1 MTPRRLWLAALLSLA
16 CGSACQSRQAAAPPV
31 HPAHAAARPAPAPAP
46 AKPIVVSILG
56 TNDLHGY
63 LRRLPVLAGFVD
75 NLRHKQSANGGV
87 LLVDAGDMFQ
97 GTLASNL
104 AEGAPVVSGY
114 NALAYNAATLG
125 NHEFD
130 FGPVG
135 TEAPGQVAA
144 QAQNPFGAIE
154 ARIAQA
160 HFPVLSAN
168 LVEDKTGKTP
178 DWRGLAPSAMV
189 HVAGVRIGLVGV
201 LTRETPHIV
210 MPAYFKG
217 LAVRPLAAS
226 IIPQAKKLRA
236 EGAKLVVVLAH
247 ADGNCKDVDH
257 PHDLGS
263 CKPDEEIFK
272 VARKL
277 PARLVDVIVAGH
289 THKGVAQYVN
299 GIAVV
304 ESYAYGTAF
313 SRVDVRFDGSTHRR
327 MGLHIFPPQRVCSN
341 FKSIDHCDPGSYA
354 GSPVKPD
361 ARIARII
368 QPALDRAAEK
378 RAELVGVTL
387 RTVIPRANKVESPLG
402 NLFAGLMREAAPD
415 ADVGI
420 TNGGSLRADLPAGKL
435 AYGKLFEAMPFD
447 NRLATLRMTG
457 AELKQVLAHHLE
469 SGAHGIVSVA
479 GMRVVAKCTP
489 KGLAIELRRPN
500 GRLIP
505 DKAKLTVAT
514 SDYLVTGGDDLF
526 TQLKLPPADV
536 HADLGITVRDAL
548 AKMLHQRGSI
558 DGGKS
563 LYDAA
568 HPRMVLPSARPVHCP

>member
-1 MTPRRLWLAALLSLA
+1 MIARRLWIAGLVTLAL
-16 CGSACQSRQAAAPPV
+16 GGCQARIETAP
-31 HPAHAAARPAPAPAP
+31 PAPAPRAAVAGP
-46 AKPIVVSILG
+46 AKTPARPKPIVVSIVG
-56 TNDLHGY
+56 TNDFHGY

-75 NLRHKQSANGGV
+75 NLRARRHKDGGV

-97 GTLASNL
+97 GTLASNI
-104 AEGAPVVSGY
+104 AEGAPVVRGY
-114 NALAYNAATLG
+114 NALGYNAAAIG

-135 TEAPGQVAA
+135 TEPPGQVAA
-144 QAQNPFGAIE
+144 EAKNPFGAIE

-160 HFPVLSAN
+160 RFPVLSSN
-168 LVEDKTGKTP
+168 LVEEASGKTP
-178 DWRGLAPSAMV
+178 PWHGLAPSAMV
-189 HVAGVRIGLVGV
+189 RVAGIRIGLVGA

-217 LAVRPLAAS
+217 LAARPLAAS

-247 ADGNCKDVDH
+247 AGGNCQNVDH
-257 PHDLGS
+257 PHDLSS

-277 PARLVDVIVAGH
+277 PRGLVDVIVAGH

-304 ESYAYGTAF
+304 EAYAYGTAF
-313 SRVDVRFDGSTHRR
+313 SRVDVRFAPQTQRVLGVR
-327 MGLHIFPPQRVCSN
+327 IFPPHQVCAD
-341 FKSIDHCDPGSYA
+341 FKSLDHCNPGSYA
-354 GSPVKPD
+354 GRPVQPD
-361 ARIARII
+361 ARIARVI
-368 QPALDRAAEK
+368 QPALDRAAKK
-378 RAELVGVTL
+378 RAEPVGVTL
-387 RTVIPRANKVESPLG
+387 GSAIRRANKVESPLG
-402 NLFAGLMREAAPD
+402 NLFAELMRQAAPG
-415 ADVGI
+415 AEVGI

-435 AYGKLFEAMPFD
+435 TYGELFEAMPFD

-457 AELKQVLAHHLE
+457 AELRQVITKHLE
-469 SGAHGIVSVA
+469 SDAHGIISVA

-489 KGLAIELRRPN
+489 KGLSVQLVRPN
-500 GRLIP
+500 GHVFP
-505 DKAKLTVAT
+505 DNAKLTVAT

-526 TQLKLPPADV
+526 KGLELPSADV

-548 AKMLHQRGSI
+548 AEMLKKRGTV

-563 LYDAA
+563 LYDPA
-568 HPRMVLPSARPVHCP
+568 HPRLALPGRRPVHCR

>member
-1 MTPRRLWLAALLSLA
+1 MTLRPLWITALATLA
-16 CGSACQSRQAAAPPV
+16 FGSGCRIEQVAAPAAPP
-31 HPAHAAARPAPAPAP
+31 ARAAARPARPPARP
-46 AKPIVVSILG
+46 KPIVVSIVG
-56 TNDLHGY
+56 TNDFHGY

-75 NLRHKQSANGGV
+75 NLRRARRANGGV

-104 AEGAPVVSGY
+104 AEGAPVVRGY
-114 NALAYNAATLG
+114 NALGYAAAALG

-130 FGPVG
+130 FGPAG
-135 TEAPGQVAA
+135 TEPPGQVAA
-144 QAQNPFGAIE
+144 QAKNPFGAIE

-160 HFPVLSAN
+160 RFPVLSAN
-168 LVEDKTGKTP
+168 LIEKKTRKMP
-178 DWRGLAPSAMV
+178 PWRGLQPSVMV
-189 HVAGVRIGLVGV
+189 RVAGVRIGLVGV

-226 IIPQAKKLRA
+226 IIPRARKLRA

-247 ADGNCKDVDH
+247 AGGNCADVKH
-257 PHDLGS
+257 PHNLAS
-263 CKPDEEIFK
+263 CKPNEEIFK

-277 PARLVDVIVAGH
+277 PRGLVDVIVAGH
-289 THKGVAQYVN
+289 THKGVAGYVN
-299 GIAVV
+299 GIAIV
-304 ESYAYGTAF
+304 ESYAYGKAF
-313 SRVDVRFDGSTHRR
+313 SRIDVRFNRRTHRR
-327 MGLHIFPPQRVCSN
+327 LGLHVFPPHQVCSD
-341 FKSIDHCDPGSYA
+341 FKSAEHCDPGNYA
-354 GSPVKPD
+354 GNPVRPD

-368 QPALDRAAEK
+368 QPALDRAAHK
-378 RAELVGVTL
+378 RAELVGVLL
-387 RTVIPRANKVESPLG
+387 RQAIPRANKVESPLG
-402 NLFAGLMREAAPD
+402 NLFAELMREAAPG

-435 AYGKLFEAMPFD
+435 TYGELFEAMPFD

-457 AELKQVLAHHLE
+457 AELRQVLTRHLE

-479 GMRVVAKCTP
+479 GMRVIARCTP
-489 KGLAIELRRPN
+489 KGVSVELRRPD
-500 GRLIP
+500 GRLIR
-505 DKAKLTVAT
+505 DSAKLTVAT

-526 TQLKLPPADV
+526 TGLELSPADV
-536 HADLGITVRDAL
+536 HADLGVTVRDAL
-548 AKMLHQRGSI
+548 ARMLHKHGTI

-568 HPRMVLPSARPVHCP
+568 HRRLALPSARPVRCP

>member
-1 MTPRRLWLAALLSLA
+1 MMPRRLWLAALLPLA
-16 CGSACQSRQAAAPPV
+16 LGSACQSRQATAPPT
-31 HPAHAAARPAPAPAP
+31 HPAHVSARPTPPPAP
-46 AKPIVVSILG
+46 AKPVVVSIVG
-56 TNDLHGY
+56 TNDFHGY

-75 NLRHKQSANGGV
+75 NLRHKRSADGGV

-104 AEGAPVVSGY
+104 AEGAPVVKGY
-114 NALAYNAATLG
+114 NALDYAAAALG

-135 TEAPGQVAA
+135 TEPPGQVAA
-144 QAQNPFGAIE
+144 KAKNPFGAIE

-168 LVEDKTGKTP
+168 LVEDKTGKMP
-178 DWRGLAPSAMV
+178 DWHGLEPSTMV
-189 HVAGVRIGLVGV
+189 RVAGIRIGLVGV
-201 LTRETPHIV
+201 LTRQTPHIV

-247 ADGNCKDVDH
+247 AGGNCKDVDH
-257 PHDLGS
+257 PHDLSS

-272 VARKL
+272 AARKL
-277 PARLVDVIVAGH
+277 PRGLVDVIVAGH

-313 SRVDVRFDGSTHRR
+313 SRVDVRFDGSSHKEL
-327 MGLHIFPPQRVCSN
+327 GLHIFPPQRVCSD
-341 FKSIDHCDPGSYA
+341 FKAIDHCDPGSYA

-361 ARIARII
+361 PRVARII

-387 RTVIPRANKVESPLG
+387 GSAIPRANKVESPLG
-402 NLFAGLMREAAPD
+402 DLFAELMMQAAPG

-435 AYGKLFEAMPFD
+435 TYGKLFEAMPFD
-447 NRLATLRMTG
+447 NRLATLSMTG
-457 AELKQVLAHHLE
+457 AELKQVLARHLE

-489 KGLAIELRRPN
+489 KGLSIELRRPN
-500 GRLIP
+500 GRLIR
-505 DKAKLTVAT
+505 DNAKLTVAT

-548 AKMLHQRGSI
+548 AKMLKKHGSI
-558 DGGKS
+558 EGGRS
-563 LYDAA
+563 LYNPARPRLVLP
-568 HPRMVLPSARPVHCP
+568 HPRPVRCH